1 MVDSSIIALVKQ
13 GKHPAFKELYQS
25 SIGYVF
31 SIVKRYV
38 SNESDYPDVIQEIF
52 ARVFLSIK
60 SFDESKG
67 EYKFWLRRLV
77 INQCLQHYRQGKSPR
92 QIIPMDN
99 VEEVDLNIER
109 KLNELT
115 KTEIELFLKQMPDG
129 YKQVFMLVILDEY
142 SHKEV
147 SEMLGISIET
157 SRSQLSRA
165 KNWIRKKKLDNNNQK
180 KLAIGF

>member
-1 MVDSSIIALVKQ
+1 MVDSSIIELVKQ
-13 GKHPAFKELYQS
+13 GKHPAFKKLYQG

-38 SNESDYPDVIQEIF
+38 TNESDYPDVVQEIF

-60 SFDESKG
+60 TFDQSKG
-67 EYKFWLRRLV
+67 DYKFWLRRLV

-92 QIIPMDN
+92 QVIPIDS
-99 VEEVDLNIER
+99 VEEVDSSIER
-109 KLNELT
+109 KLTELT
-115 KTEIELFLKQMPDG
+115 KTEIEIFLKQMPDG
-129 YKQVFMLVILDEY
+129 YKQVFMLIILDEY

-147 SEMLGISIET
+147 SEMLGISVET

-165 KNWIRKKKLDNNNQK
+165 KNWIRKKNLNINNQK
-180 KLAIGF
+180 KLAIGL